1 MLEIENLTT
10 GYGLAQVIDNLSFSV
25 DPNEGLAL
33 LGRNGAGKSTT
44 LKTIAG
50 LIKPWTGRIRLD
62 GHSIDMMATDQI
74 AQLGIGYV
82 PEERRIFA
90 DLTVSENLITGKKAG
105 PSGEMFW
112 TENRVFELFPE
123 IARRQHASAGSLSGG
138 ERQMLAIAR
147 ALVGNPRFLLLDEPS
162 EGLAPVIIQ
171 KMGSVLSAL
180 RVENVGLLI
189 AEQNY
194 RLASTLVDKALILET
209 GINRHISSFDELNA
223 HPKVVKDYLGV

>member
-10 GYGLAQVIDNLSFSV
+10 GYGHARVIDNLSFSV
-25 DPNEGLAL
+25 DPREGLAL

-50 LIKPWTGRIRLD
+50 LLRPWSGNIRLD
-62 GHSIDMMATDQI
+62 GHTINTMATDQI

-90 DLTVSENLITGKKAG
+90 DLTVTENLIAGKKVG
-105 PSGEMFW
+105 PSGETFW
-112 TENRVFELFPE
+112 TEKRVFELFPE
-123 IARRQHASAGSLSGG
+123 IARRQYASAGSLSGG

-162 EGLAPVIIQ
+162 EGLAPVVIQ

-180 RVENVGLLI
+180 RAENVGLLV

-194 RLASTLVDKALILET
+194 RLASTLVDHALILET
-209 GINRHISSFDELNA
+209 GINRHTSSFDDMNA
-223 HPKVVKDYLGV
+223 HPEVVKNYLGV